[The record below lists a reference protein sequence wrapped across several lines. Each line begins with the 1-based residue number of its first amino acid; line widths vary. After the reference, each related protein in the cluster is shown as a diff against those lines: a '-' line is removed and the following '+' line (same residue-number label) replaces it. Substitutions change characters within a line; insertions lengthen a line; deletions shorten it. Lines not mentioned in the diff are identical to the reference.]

1 MSSPTGQFR
10 RYVALGDSFTEGVG
24 DPDPLRPNGVR
35 GWADRVAEQLSRH
48 DPDFRYANLAV
59 RGRLLDPIVD
69 EQLDTAIAM
78 EPDLI
83 TIYAGGND
91 LMRPGLDVD
100 DLIRRYER
108 ALMRLTATGA
118 TVVAFTAC
126 DVGWAPVFRW
136 FRGRT
141 AVYNELLREV
151 AERHGVLLL
160 DFWRLTDYHDY
171 RMWDVDRLHMSTA
184 GHERMAAEVLDLLGV
199 EHLLGAP
206 LLPPDPA
213 AQTTDLAGNAEW
225 VRIFLAPWLYRRLRG
240 TSSGDGLSPR
250 RPDLQPLPESVLP
263 TAADTGPTEPAERI
277 GTRADHPFQFVGP
290 DTPN

>member
-1 MSSPTGQFR
+1 MSSSTGQFR

-24 DPDPLRPNGVR
+24 DADPLRPNGVR

-48 DPDFRYANLAV
+48 DPDFRYANLAI

-69 EQLDTAIAM
+69 EQLDAAIAM

-184 GHERMAAEVLDLLGV
+184 GHERMAAEVLGLLGV
-199 EHLLGAP
+199 DTSDLGTP
-206 LLPPDPA
+206 LPPDPA

-225 VRIFLAPWLYRRLRG
+225 VRVFLAPWLYRRLRG

-250 RPDLQPLPESVLP
+250 RPDLQPLPESIRP
-263 TAADTGPTEPAERI
+263 AAADAGPGGVAERT
-277 GTRADHPFQFVGP
+277 GARGDHPFQFVGP
-290 DTPN
+290 DAAN